1 MSTAT
6 AIIDGLVA
14 NATQYVPQADEA
26 LAFVDMTRITFDELE
41 SSPTSPRA
49 IVPEFLYADVRQR
62 IAPGGVGKTTIALF
76 EMMTLAL
83 GAKLWGYNVP
93 KPVRTVLITKE
104 DTRALLVGRMREI
117 GRDCGFTQDEMRRV
131 LENVIIVDVT
141 VQNVRLTCME
151 HDVPRPHLDN
161 ITRLCADL
169 EPFNPDWVIF
179 DPAVSFGVGEA
190 RVNDA
195 EQAII
200 EAMRII
206 VRRLDA
212 CVEVVHHSGKANAR
226 DKAMDQ
232 YAGRGGSALA
242 DGSRMTAVMHTVETQ
257 DWANQT
263 GQALGEGET
272 GVVIALPKLSYAKP
286 QPDILVRRYR
296 YQFEHIKALPAQ
308 SAEAKQKGDCEAV
321 YAFVKADFDNGKTYS
336 KNALEHCDQ
345 ILGMS
350 RNRVRAAIALLENA
364 GRFKPASAKARSSNN
379 YLVPCDFAGTGGE
392 VNEKTG

>member
-1 MSTAT
+1 MSEAK
-6 AIIDGLVA
+6 ALIDGLVA

-26 LAFVDMTRITFDELE
+26 LEFVDMTPITFDELE

-206 VRRLDA
+206 VRRLDC

-242 DGSRMTAVMHTVETQ
+242 DGSRMTAVMHTVDAQ

-263 GQALGEGET
+263 GQALGDGET

-296 YQFEHIKALPAQ
+296 YSFEHVKALPAQ
-308 SAEAKQKGDCEAV
+308 SAEAMLEIHAERV
-321 YAFVKADFDNGKTYS
+321 YAFLKAEYDKGARHTKSGLDSFLKVIG
-336 KNALEHCDQ
+336 LP
-345 ILGMS
+345 
-350 RNRVRAAIALLENA
+350 RNDVRAGVERLLSS
-364 GRFKPASAKARSSNN
+364 GRIT
-379 YLVPCDFAGTGGE
+379 TGGKKHS
-392 VNEKTG
+392 KTNHLIPVMSAGDVGEHASDEE

>member
-1 MSTAT
+1 MRDAT
-6 AIIDGLVA
+6 EAIDSLLSSAAKIPPDDG
-14 NATQYVPQADEA
+14 EA
-26 LAFVDMTRITFDELE
+26 LEFVDMTPITFDELK

-117 GRDCGFTQDEMRRV
+117 GKDCGFTQDEMRRV
-131 LENVIIVDVT
+131 LQNVVIVDVT
-141 VQNVRLTCME
+141 VQNVRLTQIE
-151 HDVPRPHLDN
+151 GDVPRPHLDN

-212 CVEVVHHSGKANAR
+212 CVEIVHHSGKANAR

-242 DGSRMTAVMHTVETQ
+242 DGSRMTAVMQTVEAQ
-257 DWANQT
+257 EWANQT
-263 GQALGEGET
+263 GQALSDGET
-272 GVVIALPKLSYAKP
+272 GVVIGLPKLSYAKP

-296 YQFEHIKALPAQ
+296 YQFDHVRALPAQ
-308 SAEAKQKGDCEAV
+308 SAEAVLEAHAERV
-321 YAFVKADFDNGKTYS
+321 YAFLKAEYEKGARHTKSGLDSFLKVIGL
-336 KNALEHCDQ
+336 A
-345 ILGMS
+345 
-350 RNRVRAAIALLENA
+350 RNDVRAGVERLLSS
-364 GRFKPASAKARSSNN
+364 GRIT
-379 YLVPCDFAGTGGE
+379 TGGKKHS
-392 VNEKTG
+392 KTNHLIPVMSAGMVGGLASDEG